1 MDSEAAGS
9 SEIERAWH
17 LLTVVIRLGRP
28 AAASDVAHFAT
39 ADDVERLCRIP
50 GSPLRLSGGVVA
62 ASETA
67 FVAFLRYVGLDVP
80 PPRVSPRAPD
90 DVMRWLRRRV
100 PVTYERKRKASD
112 AGRFVARKRLLAA
125 TDADLPEHELRQSQ
139 QLMVQSCAPVATGEV
154 HQEATQELQDRLPS
168 LNIFTAQR
176 SFEVSIGSNVFSDI
190 EISMPSLP
198 SKIDQFIGG
207 NDGSVLVS
215 MASALVPKEVTDM
228 SGCINIFHAT
238 VDRESTRIGEPEGS
252 ASLCCSRVED
262 CEELEKESTLLTMAV
277 GLAVGKKNGIEQD
290 LNLRPSSPRNCS
302 TKATDDMETFDVI
315 LKEAEA
321 LQYCSPNAQY
331 PQKILT
337 CGQDSDALVVN
348 AHVAIHENKIE
359 DITFQP
365 PEGTKTEAIVHEM
378 VHETMGSLCQ
388 PSSNTK
394 VEHAVLPLQAPTY
407 GCISNENLN
416 IAAENRAST
425 HQNHV
430 EPSTQNEVAVRLSK
444 KEQDRKIMKQRDK
457 GKKKEAL
464 PKEDKDQ
471 VAAKVQK
478 GHTEPKPLP
487 NFKNFE
493 IEEEEGSGG
502 YGTVYRA
509 RRKSDGRLFAIKCP
523 HANAHSHH
531 VYNEQKM
538 LERFG
543 GKNFVI
549 KYECSLRS
557 GDLECFVLEHVE
569 HDRPENLRK
578 EIGLFDLRWYGFCLF
593 KALASLHKQ
602 GIVHRDVKPGNFLFS
617 RKLAKGYLIDFNL
630 ANDLHQKFFRNSKS
644 ETISRGKDTISQP
657 ALKSTPVVQA
667 KEPVAD
673 SKQLLGS
680 KRKRSN
686 RSPVGSAPKN
696 DNKSRHGIQAA
707 DVSGVTSAKDPTS
720 TKTSLD
726 RLKQPMPYKGRKE
739 LMNFLHDAMQSP
751 DKNTS
756 TAPVS
761 QRKMVAAPLGNVD
774 QKLFILTPMPLCSG
788 GSAIAGSGMLN
799 SKGNGKHRREGPC
812 VGTKGF
818 RAPEVL
824 FRSFHQGCKVDVW
837 SAGVTLLYF
846 IIGKSPFGGD
856 PEQNIK
862 EIAKLRGSEEL
873 WEVAKL
879 HNCESSYPS
888 DLFDAKSLRSVD
900 LREWCAANTRRPEFF
915 KSIPDS
921 LFDLVDKCL
930 SVNPRCRITS
940 EDALMHD
947 FFAPCHDLIRQ
958 HRLARRPAPSNNLP
972 CLPQDKS
979 VKANESK
986 RSSSTVPTTV
996 NSVS

>member
-28 AAASDVAHFAT
+28 AAASDVARFAT
-39 ADDVERLCRIP
+39 AADVERLCRIP

-67 FVAFLRYVGLDVP
+67 FVAFLRFVGLDVP
-80 PPRVSPRAPD
+80 PPRVSLRAPD

-100 PVTYERKRKASD
+100 PVTYGRKRKASD

-125 TDADLPEHELRQSQ
+125 PDADLPEHELRQSQ
-139 QLMVQSCAPVATGEV
+139 QLIVQSCAPVATGEV

-168 LNIFTAQR
+168 INIFTAQR

-238 VDRESTRIGEPEGS
+238 VDRESSRTGEPEGS
-252 ASLCCSRVED
+252 APLCCSRVED
-262 CEELEKESTLLTMAV
+262 REELEKESTLLTMAV

-290 LNLRPSSPRNCS
+290 LNLRPSSPSNCS
-302 TKATDDMETFDVI
+302 TKATDDMETIDVI
-315 LKEAEA
+315 SKEAEA
-321 LQYCSPNAQY
+321 LQYYSPNAQY

-388 PSSNTK
+388 PSPNTK

-425 HQNHV
+425 HQNHM

-644 ETISRGKDTISQP
+644 ETISRGKDTISQS

-761 QRKMVAAPLGNVD
+761 QRKRVAAPLGNVD
-774 QKLFILTPMPLCSG
+774 HKLFILTPMPLCSG

-862 EIAKLRGSEEL
+862 EIAKLKGSEEL

-921 LFDLVDKCL
+921 LFDLVDNCL

-972 CLPQDKS
+972 CLPQDKL

-986 RSSSTVPTTV
+986 RSSSSVPTTA

>member
-125 TDADLPEHELRQSQ
+125 PDADLPEHELRQSQ

-707 DVSGVTSAKDPTS
+707 DVSG
-720 TKTSLD
+720 
-726 RLKQPMPYKGRKE
+726 
-739 LMNFLHDAMQSP
+739 
-751 DKNTS
+751 
-756 TAPVS
+756 
-761 QRKMVAAPLGNVD
+761 
-774 QKLFILTPMPLCSG
+774 
-788 GSAIAGSGMLN
+788 
-799 SKGNGKHRREGPC
+799 
-812 VGTKGF
+812 
-818 RAPEVL
+818 
-824 FRSFHQGCKVDVW
+824 CKVDVW